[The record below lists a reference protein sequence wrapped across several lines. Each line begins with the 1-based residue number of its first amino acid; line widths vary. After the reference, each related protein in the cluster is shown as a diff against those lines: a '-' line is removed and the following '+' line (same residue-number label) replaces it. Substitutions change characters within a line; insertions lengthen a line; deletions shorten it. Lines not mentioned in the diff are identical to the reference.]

1 MSAPIVLQI
10 VKPPPK
16 VVLNVISPVLAPPQK
31 KTGLHRTDNTDC
43 FYTRH
48 EVAQSCIDRLIRQ
61 IDITTYDVII
71 IPSAGSGAFSDYFHE
86 RQMNVHAYDI
96 EPGKPYIIKADFLT
110 VDLKPF
116 EGRRVLVVDNPPFG
130 KCSSL
135 VKQFITRC
143 SLVSQ
148 TIAFILPKSFRK
160 ASQQKVFPL
169 QFHLIDEM
177 DIPENSFLID
187 NRLHSVPCVFQ
198 VWDSDLLHGL

>member
-16 VVLNVISPVLAPPQK
+16 VVLNVIAPTPTTPTPSTPQK

-43 FYTRH
+43 FYTRP
-48 EVAQSCIDRLIRQ
+48 EVAQSCIDRLLRQ
-61 IDITTYDVII
+61 IDITTYDVVI

-116 EGRRVLVVDNPPFG
+116 EGRRVLVVDNVPFG
-130 KCSSL
+130 RQSSL
-135 VKQFITRC
+135 AKQFIARC

-148 TIAFILPKSFRK
+148 TIAFHPPEEFSETKSTEDVPF
-160 ASQQKVFPL
+160 A
-169 QFHLIDEM
+169 
-177 DIPENSFLID
+177 IPSH
-187 NRLHSVPCVFQ
+187 R
-198 VWDSDLLHGL
+198 